1 MKYIISLLVI
11 SVIIISSFN
20 FYNAY
25 AANTLSFDYT
35 SIVLEHSS
43 GITCL
48 QCSVT
53 GNAMNVTLSSPGNTN
68 LIITL
73 TRTTGTSDFFSPWIK
88 FTATGT
94 TGGTNFVTSG
104 THVISAT
111 TTTTLNPVINS
122 AAPATIST
130 NWSSLLSNNSLY
142 ARNAAI
148 ISPNDAT
155 ICNNN
160 GGDNDGDG
168 ICQNWETRT
177 SFPAGST
184 CANSG
189 HNGLCIRT
197 SPTAPIYWL
206 DCGAGGTTWKNMCP
220 DSTKDDLYF
229 EIDYMAGHRPSDATL
244 DKIYNAFLNSPSST
258 ILHIQLDEQ
267 LPHVNVISSSG
278 NFVVPGYDQLKY
290 WWFGTSADRGNSLPN
305 NFDGNPWMLGI
316 RSQKAQVFHYVIF
329 AHQQQGNT
337 GSSGVAE
344 MPGNDIM
351 ISLGSFTGGVGTQ
364 DQQQGTLLH
373 EMGHNLGLDHGGSD
387 GINCK
392 PNYLSV
398 MSYSRQFSDLVSNR
412 PLDYSHSLLNTLNEN
427 ALVENTGI
435 IQSDPINL
443 QTVYG
448 PPALL
453 VTTVNSA
460 INWNRVNPST
470 ETVAMDINNM
480 GTTGCPALSG
490 QTLYGFNDWGYT
502 LKLFDHGGVGSV
514 NGTSNP
520 SCPPGTACSPAPT
533 GSSAITCASAI
544 GTGCDNASSNNPNAT
559 DTTDTRPT
567 PIIYM
572 NKYSPSLSLVKKDTL
587 DQSTIMKVEYMLN
600 SNDTV
605 NSGKKQELVTHIPLN
620 PNILDKDSS
629 VKTFVE
635 NTWSDD
641 GMHAPLIYNELN
653 ISDVAVMRDA
663 RINSIINLLDNI
675 PADQFVLKETTTR
688 DLYQSELESIKTDI
702 NNITNDN
709 SMFDAYN
716 KMQAFE
722 SRFDGKGDN
731 EILVPDSKYLNS
743 TQILIADIIESQSKA
758 LPEFSTFSII
768 VLAVVFTSIVFFFRK
783 QFGFSSKLGYANI

>member
-1 MKYIISLLVI
+1 MKLPISLVLI
-11 SVIIISSFN
+11 SVLIISSFN

-48 QCSVT
+48 QCTNVPT
-53 GNAMNVTLSSPGNTN
+53 GNNSIPVTLKASGSADVSV
-68 LIITL
+68 TL
-73 TRTTGTSDFFSPWIK
+73 TRTTGTNDFFSPWVK
-88 FTATGT
+88 FSTSGT
-94 TGGTNFVTSG
+94 HGPTNFVTSENKI
-104 THVISAT
+104 ISAT
-111 TTTTLNPVINS
+111 TTTGGIT
-122 AAPATIST
+122 AAPPAKINK
-130 NWSSLLSNNSLY
+130 NWSSLSSNSTLY
-142 ARNAAI
+142 ARNAKI

-155 ICNNN
+155 ICDINGN
-160 GGDNDGDG
+160 GGDTDGDG
-168 ICQNWETRT
+168 ICNKWETQ
-177 SFPAGST
+177 SLFPAGNPCKT
-184 CANSG
+184 LG
-189 HNGLCIRT
+189 HQGLCIQT
-197 SPTAPIYWL
+197 SSTAPIYWI
-206 DCGAGGTTWKNMCP
+206 DCSGGGTTWKNMCP
-220 DSTKDDLYF
+220 DPTKDDLYY

-244 DKIYNAFLNSPSST
+244 DKIYNTFLNSPSGGK
-258 ILHIQLDEQ
+258 ILHIQLDEE

-278 NFVVPGYDQLKY
+278 NSAVPGYDQLKY
-290 WWFGTSADRGNSLPN
+290 WWFGNSAERQGSLPN
-305 NFDGNPWMLGI
+305 MSETNPWMNGI

-373 EMGHNLGLDHGGSD
+373 EMGHNLGLNHGGSD

-448 PPALL
+448 PPSLL

-470 ETVAMDINNM
+470 ETVAMDINNI

-502 LKLFDHGGVGSV
+502 LKLFDHGGVGSA
-514 NGTSNP
+514 NGTSA
-520 SCPPGTACSPAPT
+520 G
-533 GSSAITCASAI
+533 
-544 GTGCDNASSNNPNAT
+544 
-559 DTTDTRPT
+559 
-567 PIIYM
+567 
-572 NKYSPSLSLVKKDTL
+572 
-587 DQSTIMKVEYMLN
+587 
-600 SNDTV
+600 
-605 NSGKKQELVTHIPLN
+605 
-620 PNILDKDSS
+620 
-629 VKTFVE
+629 
-635 NTWSDD
+635 SDD
-641 GMHAPLIYNELN
+641 GMRAPLIYNELN

-675 PADQFVLKETTTR
+675 PADQFVLKETTR
-688 DLYQSELESIKTDI
+688 DLYQSELESIKIDI

-722 SRFDGKGDN
+722 SRFDGEGDN

-783 QFGFSSKLGYANI
+783 QFGFSSKLGYAKI